1 MFHMPYNFF
10 EETVVVNN
18 KAFLKTP
25 YVYIH
30 IYTYKHICTFT
41 HTCIFSMHALT
52 LVISFVGR

>member
-1 MFHMPYNFF
+1 M
-10 EETVVVNN
+10 VVNN

-25 YVYIH
+25 YVYI
-30 IYTYKHICTFT
+30 YTYIHINIYVHT